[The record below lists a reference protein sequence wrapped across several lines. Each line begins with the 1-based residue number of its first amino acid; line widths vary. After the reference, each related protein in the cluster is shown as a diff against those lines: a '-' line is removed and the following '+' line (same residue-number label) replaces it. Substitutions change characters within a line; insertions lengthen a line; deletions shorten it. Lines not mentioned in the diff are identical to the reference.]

1 MFIYFLLLINLIVE
15 ITEKNHEK
23 HITLSDF
30 LNTLNNV
37 KNNFLPGDMAIK
49 IQNQVAEAM

>member
-30 LNTLNNV
+30 LNTLNSV